1 MGFLGQPEAKFN
13 HLRKGKECSTLVS
26 ATRSNYVQF
35 EKMLF
40 PLLIVFNA
48 WRSCF
53 MSSADVSSSI
63 SVISTYVS
71 RLQGNEKIMNQ
82 INASLSGEER
92 HVSLKKVK
100 AREILYA
107 NGRNMAIMRR

>member
-1 MGFLGQPEAKFN
+1 
-13 HLRKGKECSTLVS
+13 
-26 ATRSNYVQF
+26 
-35 EKMLF
+35 
-40 PLLIVFNA
+40 
-48 WRSCF
+48 

-107 NGRNMAIMRR
+107 NSRNYGYNAQIMFFYIAFFAI